1 MLDPKSF
8 DFEPHLFCGHQ
19 FCVHEPLIIIITRI
33 FSTILR
39 VCNLSVSGNMTI
51 TKEKKE
57 KKFAILEYYYTLKIE
72 PSFLRQKKEPLF
84 LTAQRPMKK

>member
-1 MLDPKSF
+1 
-8 DFEPHLFCGHQ
+8 
-19 FCVHEPLIIIITRI
+19 
-33 FSTILR
+33 
-39 VCNLSVSGNMTI
+39 MTI

-84 LTAQRPMKK
+84 LTAQSPMKK